1 VAYVITDAC
10 TACGAC
16 VSACPVEA
24 ISEGEDKYIID
35 PEACTDCGLCADECP
50 FDAIAPVK

>member
-16 VSACPVEA
+16 ASVCPVEA
-24 ISEGEDKYIID
+24 ISEGEDKYKID
-35 PEACTDCGLCADECP
+35 ADACTDCGLCADECP
-50 FDAIAPVK
+50 FDAIEQG

>member
-1 VAYVITDAC
+1 MAYVISDAC
-10 TACGAC
+10 TSCGAC

-35 PEACTDCGLCADECP
+35 PEACTDCGLCAEECP
-50 FDAIAPVK
+50 FDAIAPGK